1 MRNRKESLK
10 IVAAILIATTV
21 IGILV
26 KGIYSANDNHY
37 VVDVVK
43 ENAVSKDENL
53 QITEKIVKDSRQQYF
68 DSKELNY
75 EVELKNIMQENVE
88 TQVAMVIDSSYS
100 MGIND
105 PENTARAKA
114 KEIASGILKNVK
126 NSRISISNNS
136 GVKLNMTSINTNVT
150 TNINNINSQIDALKD
165 GEGSDSNVGL
175 DNACK
180 TFTTPID
187 SKNTV
192 KKYIIVFTDSTDEV
206 SDKMKNLME
215 NNSDLQ
221 IISILVDMTSTSY
234 INNGVPTAGEVY
246 VLPSGVSEEDI
257 TDASILDVNEI
268 YDELNTTVENIQVS
282 NVFSD
287 EILTYFDITDY
298 KTTNGELT
306 KQDNGYNWK
315 VDKIKFGDT
324 EKLTFKLTLKSNMDI
339 DAGLIFNEIYTN
351 KTQDLT
357 YTTYKNSDQTQLRG
371 TDSREETESTVIK
384 ICQGYDLTVK
394 AVNEKN
400 QDLGVDGVS
409 VKVEGK
415 NEDGDIYLDK
425 IQPET
430 TLKQLMENCDTNGI
444 ISVIDRNGKEITKDE
459 IVGTGMKIK
468 VTRYEQQIQLTAIVM
483 GDLDGDGKVSAVD
496 LSTLNQ
502 AILKDTKLGEVEFK
516 AADLDDNIKLTA
528 TDLSTI
534 NNTILKN
541 IKLTYDKSLDKK
553 TNE

>member
-1 MRNRKESLK
+1 
-10 IVAAILIATTV
+10 
-21 IGILV
+21 
-26 KGIYSANDNHY
+26 
-37 VVDVVK
+37 
-43 ENAVSKDENL
+43 
-53 QITEKIVKDSRQQYF
+53 
-68 DSKELNY
+68 
-75 EVELKNIMQENVE
+75 
-88 TQVAMVIDSSYS
+88 
-100 MGIND
+100 
-105 PENTARAKA
+105 
-114 KEIASGILKNVK
+114 
-126 NSRISISNNS
+126 
-136 GVKLNMTSINTNVT
+136 
-150 TNINNINSQIDALKD
+150 
-165 GEGSDSNVGL
+165 
-175 DNACK
+175 
-180 TFTTPID
+180 
-187 SKNTV
+187 
-192 KKYIIVFTDSTDEV
+192 
-206 SDKMKNLME
+206 
-215 NNSDLQ
+215 
-221 IISILVDMTSTSY
+221 MTSTSY

-315 VDKIKFGDT
+315 VNKIKFGDT

-415 NEDGDIYLDK
+415 NEDGEIV
-425 IQPET
+425 
-430 TLKQLMENCDTNGI
+430 CD
-444 ISVIDRNGKEITKDE
+444 ITKQTDAN
-459 IVGTGMKIK
+459 GY
-468 VTRYEQQIQLTAIVM
+468 VTITA
-483 GDLDGDGKVSAVD
+483 DDARALRGDGTITYTITPSVNKVGYV
-496 LSTLNQ
+496 STD
-502 AILKDTKLGEVEFK
+502 AIKQQENLYLIIMN
-516 AADLDDNIKLTA
+516 LI
-528 TDLSTI
+528 
-534 NNTILKN
+534 
-541 IKLTYDKSLDKK
+541 
-553 TNE
+553 